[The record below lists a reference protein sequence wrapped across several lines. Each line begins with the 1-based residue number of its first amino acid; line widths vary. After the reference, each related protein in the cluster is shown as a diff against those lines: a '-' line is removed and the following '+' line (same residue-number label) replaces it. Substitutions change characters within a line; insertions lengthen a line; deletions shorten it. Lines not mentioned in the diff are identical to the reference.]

1 MAGMRIGFD
10 ARAAFL
16 DPHRGFGRVARSLAE
31 ALLELCPGELI
42 VFVPH
47 GAAVPSRWYPL
58 AAEIVQLRR
67 PRRAAFLLDGPSW
80 RWTLPRHR
88 LDVLHLPTWGVPP
101 GLPVPVVATFY
112 DATPFRFP
120 SPPAAWLRRRARM
133 AIRSLRR
140 ATLVHAI
147 SEHARSELLDTV
159 PLPGT
164 AVRSVPLAAG
174 PQFTPAAPPE
184 PPEHLLFVGG
194 ADPHKNLDLILVAL
208 ALPGTEVLP
217 PLVLA
222 GPAASDL
229 GAGTAV
235 GRTAGVSRVRCVP
248 APDDAT
254 LATLYRRALAT
265 LVPSRNEG
273 FGLPV
278 LEAMACGVPVLA
290 ARAGALPEVAGD
302 AAVLLDPD
310 EPQPW
315 RDALLELQRDPQRRA
330 ALGRAGTERARS
342 FSWRRTAEG
351 VLALYR
357 EASHRR
363 LGST

>member
-16 DPHRGFGRVARSLAE
+16 DPRRGFGRVARSLAE
-31 ALLELCPGELI
+31 ALLESCPGELV

-67 PRRAAFLLDGPSW
+67 PRRAAFLVDGPAW
-80 RWTLPRHR
+80 RWTLARRR

-101 GLPVPVVATFY
+101 GLPLPVVATFY

-120 SPPAAWLRRRARM
+120 SPPGRWPRRRARM

-147 SEHARSELLDTV
+147 SEHARGELLATV
-159 PLPGT
+159 AIDAA
-164 AVRSVPLAAG
+164 AVRAVPLAAG
-174 PQFTPAAPPE
+174 PPFAPAGQPE

-194 ADPHKNLDLILVAL
+194 ADPHKNLEVVVAAL
-208 ALPGTEVLP
+208 ALPGAEPLP

-222 GPAASDL
+222 GPGAADRAVL
-229 GAGTAV
+229 AALAGRGD
-235 GRTAGVSRVRCVP
+235 GRLRCVP
-248 APDDAT
+248 APDDET
-254 LATLYRRALAT
+254 LAGLYRRALAV

-278 LEAMACGVPVLA
+278 LEAMACATPVLA
-290 ARAGALPEVAGD
+290 ARAGALPEVAGG

-310 EPQPW
+310 RPEAW
-315 RDALLELQRDPQRRA
+315 RDALLELQREPRRRA
-330 ALGRAGTERARS
+330 ALGQAGRERAAA

-351 VLALYR
+351 LLELYR
-357 EASHRR
+357 EASRR
-363 LGST
+363 GAAAH

>member
-1 MAGMRIGFD
+1 MMAGMRIGFD

-31 ALLELCPGELI
+31 ALLELCPGELV
-42 VFVPH
+42 VFVPQRV
-47 GAAVPSRWYPL
+47 AVPSRWYPL

-67 PRRAAFLLDGPSW
+67 PRRGAFLVDGPAW
-80 RWTLPRHR
+80 RWTLSRR
-88 LDVLHLPTWGVPP
+88 RVDVLHLPTWGVPP

-120 SPPAAWLRRRARM
+120 SPPGSWPRHRARM

-147 SEHARSELLDTV
+147 SEHARAELLVTV
-159 PLPGT
+159 PMPVA
-164 AVRSVPLAAG
+164 AVRSVTLAAG
-174 PQFTPAAPPE
+174 PPFGPAEPPE
-184 PPEHLLFVGG
+184 PSEHLLFVGG
-194 ADPHKNLDLILVAL
+194 ADPHKNLDLLLTML
-208 ALPGTEVLP
+208 ALPGADVLP

-222 GPAASDL
+222 GP
-229 GAGTAV
+229 GAGDPAV
-235 GRTAGVSRVRCVP
+235 VAMIARAGGERVRCVP
-248 APDDAT
+248 APDDEA
-254 LATLYRRALAT
+254 LARLYRCSLAT

-290 ARAGALPEVAGD
+290 ARSAALPEVAGG
-302 AAVLLDPD
+302 AALLLDPD
-310 EPQPW
+310 RPEAW

-330 ALGRAGTERARS
+330 ALAKAGLERARA

-351 VLALYR
+351 LVGLYR
-357 EASHRR
+357 EAS
-363 LGST
+363 GSRHCST

>member
-1 MAGMRIGFD
+1 MRIGFD

-16 DPHRGFGRVARSLAE
+16 DPRRGFGRVTRSLAE

-47 GAAVPSRWYPL
+47 GVVVPSRWYPL

-67 PRRAAFLLDGPSW
+67 PRRAAFLLDGPAW

-101 GLPVPVVATFY
+101 GLPVPVVATFC

-120 SPPAAWLRRRARM
+120 SPPARWPRRRARM

-147 SEHARSELLDTV
+147 SDHARDELLATV
-159 PLPGT
+159 PIDAAT
-164 AVRSVPLAAG
+164 VRAVPLAAG
-174 PQFTPAAPPE
+174 PPFGPSEPPE
-184 PPEHLLFVGG
+184 APEHLLFVGG
-194 ADPHKNLDLILVAL
+194 ADPHKNLDLLLAML
-208 ALPGTEVLP
+208 ALPGAEALP
-217 PLVLA
+217 PLLLA
-222 GPAASDL
+222 GPAAGDQ
-229 GAGTAV
+229 GVVAAIGRAG
-235 GRTAGVSRVRCVP
+235 GGRVRCVP
-248 APDDAT
+248 APDDET
-254 LATLYRRALAT
+254 LARLYRRSLAT

-273 FGLPV
+273 FGLPL

-290 ARAGALPEVAGD
+290 ARAGALPEVAGG
-302 AAVLLDPD
+302 AALLLDPD
-310 EPQPW
+310 RPEPW
-315 RDALLELQRDPQRRA
+315 RDALLELRRDPQRRVV
-330 ALGRAGTERARS
+330 LGRSGLARARA

-351 VLALYR
+351 LVALYR
-357 EASHRR
+357 EASHGRR
-363 LGST
+363 RVA

>member
-1 MAGMRIGFD
+1 MRIGFD

-16 DPHRGFGRVARSLAE
+16 DPRRGFGRVARSLAE
-31 ALLELCPGELI
+31 ALLELCPGELV

-47 GAAVPSRWYPL
+47 GVAVPSRWYPL

-67 PRRAAFLLDGPSW
+67 PRRAAFLVDGPAW
-80 RWTLPRHR
+80 RWTLPRRR

-101 GLPVPVVATFY
+101 GLLPPVVATFY
-112 DATPFRFP
+112 DATPFRFL
-120 SPPAAWLRRRARM
+120 SPPARWPRRRARM

-140 ATLVHAI
+140 AALVHAI
-147 SEHARSELLDTV
+147 SEYARGELLATV
-159 PLPGT
+159 PIDAA
-164 AVRSVPLAAG
+164 AVRAVPLAAG
-174 PQFTPAAPPE
+174 PPFSPAEPPE

-194 ADPHKNLDLILVAL
+194 ADPHKNLDLLLAML
-208 ALPGTEVLP
+208 ALEGAEELP

-222 GPAASDL
+222 GPTAADPAVAAAARRA
-229 GAGTAV
+229 GAD
-235 GRTAGVSRVRCVP
+235 RRVRYVP
-248 APDDAT
+248 APDDET
-254 LATLYRRALAT
+254 LARLYRRALAT

-278 LEAMACGVPVLA
+278 LEAMACGAPVLA

-302 AAVLLDPD
+302 AALLLEADRP
-310 EPQPW
+310 EPW

-330 ALGRAGTERARS
+330 ALGRAGLERARA

-351 VLALYR
+351 LVALYR
-357 EASHRR
+357 EASRGR
-363 LGST
+363 LRTG

>member
-1 MAGMRIGFD
+1 MRIGFD

-31 ALLELCPGELI
+31 ALLELCPGELV

-67 PRRAAFLLDGPSW
+67 PRRAAILVDGPSW
-80 RWTLPRHR
+80 RWTLPRCR

-101 GLPVPVVATFY
+101 GLSVPVVATFY

-120 SPPAAWLRRRARM
+120 SPPARWPRQRARM

-147 SEHARSELLDTV
+147 SDYARGELLATV
-159 PLPGT
+159 PIEPS
-164 AVRSVPLAAG
+164 AVRAVPLAAG
-174 PQFTPAAPPE
+174 PPFVAAESPE

-194 ADPHKNLDLILVAL
+194 ADPHKNLDLILAMR
-208 ALPGTEVLP
+208 ALPGAEVLP

-222 GPAASDL
+222 GPAAVDP
-229 GAGTAV
+229 AAAV
-235 GRTAGVSRVRCVP
+235 VWGGGVSGVRCVP
-248 APDDAT
+248 APDDVT
-254 LATLYRRALAT
+254 LASLYRRSLAT

-273 FGLPV
+273 FGLPA

-302 AAVLLDPD
+302 AALLLDPD
-310 EPQPW
+310 TPEPW
-315 RDALLELQRDPQRRA
+315 RDALLELHRAPQRRA
-330 ALGRAGTERARS
+330 ALGRAGLERARA

-357 EASHRR
+357 EASRGR
-363 LGST
+363 LGSA

>member
-31 ALLELCPGELI
+31 ALLELCPGELV

-47 GAAVPSRWYPL
+47 GVAIPTRWYPL

-67 PRRAAFLLDGPSW
+67 PRRAAFLVDGPAW
-80 RWTLPRHR
+80 RWTLTRRR

-120 SPPAAWLRRRARM
+120 SPPALWPRRRARM

-147 SEHARSELLDTV
+147 SGYARGELLATV
-159 PLPGT
+159 PLP
-164 AVRSVPLAAG
+164 AVAVHSVPLAAG
-174 PQFTPAAPPE
+174 PPFGPADPPE

-194 ADPHKNLDLILVAL
+194 ADPHKNLDLILAML
-208 ALPGTEVLP
+208 ALPGAEALP

-222 GPAASDL
+222 GPTAADPAVAAAVRRAG
-229 GAGTAV
+229 GA
-235 GRTAGVSRVRCVP
+235 SRPRRVA
-248 APDDAT
+248 APDDVT
-254 LATLYRRALAT
+254 LARLYRRALAT

-273 FGLPV
+273 FGLPA

-302 AAVLLDPD
+302 AAILLDPD
-310 EPQPW
+310 QPGSW
-315 RDALLELQRDPQRRA
+315 RDALLELHRDPQRRA
-330 ALGRAGTERARS
+330 ALGRGGLERARA

-351 VLALYR
+351 LVELYR
-357 EASHRR
+357 EASGSWRR
-363 LGST
+363 ST

>member
-16 DPHRGFGRVARSLAE
+16 DPRRGFGRVARSLAE
-31 ALLELCPGELI
+31 ALLESCPGELV

-67 PRRAAFLLDGPSW
+67 PRRAAFLVDGPAW
-80 RWTLPRHR
+80 RWTLAGRR
-88 LDVLHLPTWGVPP
+88 LDVIHLPTWGVPP
-101 GLPVPVVATFY
+101 GLPLPVVATFY

-120 SPPAAWLRRRARM
+120 SPPGRWPRRRARM
-133 AIRSLRR
+133 AIRSLGR

-147 SEHARSELLDTV
+147 SDHARSELLATV
-159 PLPGT
+159 PIDAA
-164 AVRSVPLAAG
+164 AVRAIWLAAG
-174 PQFTPAAPPE
+174 PPFAPADRPE

-194 ADPHKNLDLILVAL
+194 ADPHKNLEVVLAAL
-208 ALPGTEVLP
+208 ALPGAESLP

-222 GPAASDL
+222 GP
-229 GAGTAV
+229 GAIDRAV
-235 GRTAGVSRVRCVP
+235 VEAVAQAGGGARFRCVP
-248 APDDAT
+248 APDDES
-254 LATLYRRALAT
+254 LAALYRRAFAV
-265 LVPSRNEG
+265 LVPSRSEG

-278 LEAMACGVPVLA
+278 LEAMACATPVLA

-310 EPQPW
+310 RPEAW
-315 RDALLELQRDPQRRA
+315 RDALLELVRSPQRRVV
-330 ALGRAGTERARS
+330 LGQAGRERAAA
-342 FSWRRTAEG
+342 FSWRRTAEA
-351 VLALYR
+351 LLELYR

-363 LGST
+363 VAAR

>member
-31 ALLELCPGELI
+31 ALLELCPGELV

-47 GAAVPSRWYPL
+47 GVAIPSRWYPL

-67 PRRAAFLLDGPSW
+67 PRRAAFLVDGPAW
-80 RWTLPRHR
+80 RWTLPRRR

-101 GLPVPVVATFY
+101 GLPLPVVATFY

-120 SPPAAWLRRRARM
+120 SPPALWPRRRARM

-140 ATLVHAI
+140 AALVHAI
-147 SEHARSELLDTV
+147 SEYARGELLATV
-159 PLPGT
+159 PVVEA
-164 AVRSVPLAAG
+164 AVRAVPLAAG
-174 PQFTPAAPPE
+174 PPFSPSEPPE

-194 ADPHKNLDLILVAL
+194 ADPHKNLDLILAAL
-208 ALPGTEVLP
+208 ALPGAEVLP

-222 GPAASDL
+222 GPTASDPPIAAAVRRAG
-229 GAGTAV
+229 GA
-235 GRTAGVSRVRCVP
+235 SRLHCVA

-254 LATLYRRALAT
+254 LARLYRRSLAT

-278 LEAMACGVPVLA
+278 VEAMACGVPVLA
-290 ARAGALPEVAGD
+290 ARAGALPEVAGE
-302 AAVLLDPD
+302 AALLLDPD
-310 EPQPW
+310 QPESW
-315 RDALLELQRDPQRRA
+315 RDSLLELHRDPQRRA
-330 ALGRAGTERARS
+330 ILGRAGLERARA

-351 VLALYR
+351 LVELYR
-357 EASHRR
+357 DASHGR
-363 LGST
+363 LRAS